1 MGEKAMT
8 LERVSISQWTTLWN
22 YQHSLVKRE
31 VMINNEDFR
40 EMVDKQLDKEG
51 ISMMLNYQGEASFSG

>member
-1 MGEKAMT
+1 MT
-8 LERVSISQWTTLWN
+8 ERVNL
-22 YQHSLVKRE
+22 E
-31 VMINNEDFR
+31 GMINNEDFR

>member
-1 MGEKAMT
+1 VDNSMELPT
-8 LERVSISQWTTLWN
+8 QFSYLEPLTER
-22 YQHSLVKRE
+22 VKRE
-31 VMINNEDFR
+31 VMINNEYFW

>member
-8 LERVSISQWTTLWN
+8 LERGSISQWTTLWN

-31 VMINNEDFR
+31 VMINNEYFW